1 MSNQSETK
9 SALDI
14 QEGGDHYKGYPIQP
28 VEYCQKNGIQFMEG
42 NAIKYLTRHQDKNGA
57 EDLKKAIHYT
67 QLALEH
73 SYGVRCRVVYEEPEK

>member
-1 MSNQSETK
+1 MTQE
-9 SALDI
+9 SALNL
-14 QEGGDHYKGYPIQP
+14 QEGGNHYKGFRIQP

-73 SYGVRCRVVYEEPEK
+73 SYGVRCCVVYEEPEK